1 MSAIT
6 SNYDLYAELGL
17 TAAEE
22 SKTESSQLGLEDFMN
37 LLITELTH
45 QDPTKPMEN
54 TEMATQI
61 SQFATV
67 SGIDDLNSAFEDFA
81 GNMLAQQTIQ
91 ASNLV
96 DREVMIESYLGILPS
111 GGSLDGQVYLPASGS
126 SVTLKVTDSSGA
138 LVRELSLGQHEE
150 GMVQFSWDGLTDS
163 GDYAEPGKY
172 TLSASATI
180 DDTETALST
189 LVYATVDSV
198 SVGSSSGVLV
208 NLDGLGLVSINDVL
222 EIH

>member
-22 SKTESSQLGLEDFMN
+22 STTTSDQLGLEDFMN

-45 QDPTKPMEN
+45 QDPTNPMEN

-67 SGIDDLNSAFEDFA
+67 SGIDDLNSSFEDFA
-81 GNMLAQQTIQ
+81 SNMLAQQTIQ
-91 ASNLV
+91 ASSLV

-126 SVTLKVTDSSGA
+126 SVTLTITDSSGA
-138 LVRELSLGQHEE
+138 LVREMSLGQHEE
-150 GMVQFSWDGLTDS
+150 GMVQFSWDGITDS
-163 GDYAEPGKY
+163 GDYAEPGQY

-189 LVYATVDSV
+189 LVYANVDSV